1 MGALGNRATK
11 TAKNIRRKSRRKPRR
26 KPRKYRTPINT
37 RKRVGGGY
45 DGTWR
50 HNMATLPNAH
60 IKILAQ
66 FAANVSSLEKEYQNM
81 SNDEREESKRIERAS
96 RRSRTSRGS
105 INKSVDEYEEYEVEY
120 NKYNASLERLIARRD
135 KMTPPQIKIA
145 RDLYR
150 QYGHAYGDT
159 EVIEVMHGGPYE
171 RIFGRL

>member
-45 DGTWR
+45 DDTWR
-50 HNMATLPNAH
+50 HNMATYTDAD

-66 FAANVSSLEKEYQNM
+66 LKQFAADVSSLEKEYQNM
-81 SNDEREESKRIERAS
+81 SSD
-96 RRSRTSRGS
+96 
-105 INKSVDEYEEYEVEY
+105 D
-120 NKYNASLERLIARRD
+120 YNASLERLIARRD
-135 KMTPPQIKIA
+135 KMTPHQIKIA

-159 EVIEVMHGGPYE
+159 EVIEVMNGGPYE